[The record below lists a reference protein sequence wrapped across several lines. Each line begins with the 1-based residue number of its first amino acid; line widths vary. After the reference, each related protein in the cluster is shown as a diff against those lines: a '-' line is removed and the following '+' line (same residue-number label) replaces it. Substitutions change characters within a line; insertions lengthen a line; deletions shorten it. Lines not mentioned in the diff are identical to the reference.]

1 MTNQVDLRDRYK
13 DIYKIEILIECSQ
26 KMILLLT
33 FLHFIGQKK
42 MLFKKCV
49 NSIVLIFKNESLSFR
64 DTQFYG

>member
-33 FLHFIGQKK
+33 FYW
-42 MLFKKCV
+42 
-49 NSIVLIFKNESLSFR
+49 SEKNAI
-64 DTQFYG
+64 